1 MRTTIHWI
9 GLFSVIALLTGCSA
23 PVTTAFPTQ
32 EPGAV
37 SAVATLPAAVPDTP
51 RASVAAPLSVAPAIE
66 TDQVVTS
73 EPVLR
78 GIKTPEAAGTPE
90 GAQPPYLDDRSDPVS
105 TLRSLFNAI
114 NRKEYVRA
122 YSYWQNPGASPDVP
136 PFPQFQQGYQD
147 TASVDATFG
156 SVVSNAGAG
165 QIYYNVPVALK
176 VQTTRGQMQTF
187 VGCYTLHLAQPAIQ
201 ATPPFEPLGIRSA
214 SVKQVANDANLST
227 LIDTVCKNVP

>member
-1 MRTTIHWI
+1 M
-9 GLFSVIALLTGCSA
+9 A
-23 PVTTAFPTQ
+23 
-32 EPGAV
+32 
-37 SAVATLPAAVPDTP
+37 SAVATLPATVTATPQVSKAVP
-51 RASVAAPLSVAPAIE
+51 SSIAPAIE

-78 GIKTPEAAGTPE
+78 VIKTPQAAGTLE
-90 GAQPPYLDDRSDPVS
+90 GIQAPYLDDRSDPVM
-105 TLRSLFNAI
+105 TLRSFFNAI

-122 YSYWQNPGASPDVP
+122 YSYWQNPGASPEIP
-136 PFPQFQQGYQD
+136 SFPQFQQGYQD

-156 SVVSNAGAG
+156 SVVSDAGAG
-165 QIYYNVPVALK
+165 QIYYNVPAALK
-176 VQTTRGQMQTF
+176 VQTTSGQTQTY

-227 LIDTVCKNVP
+227 LLSTSCQNVP

>member
-23 PVTTAFPTQ
+23 PATPVPPQAPIV
-32 EPGAV
+32 PSV
-37 SAVATLPAAVPDTP
+37 VAALPAAVTAMPQVTKNAP
-51 RASVAAPLSVAPAIE
+51 SSVVSAIE

-78 GIKTPEAAGTPE
+78 GIKTPEAAATPE
-90 GAQPPYLDDRSDPVS
+90 GAQTPYLDDRSDPIS

-114 NRKEYVRA
+114 NRKEYARA

-165 QIYYNVPVALK
+165 QMYYNVPVALK
-176 VQTTRGQMQTF
+176 VQTTRGQTQTF

-201 ATPPFEPLGIRSA
+201 ATPPFEPLGIKSA
-214 SVKQVANDANLST
+214 VVKQVANNADLSA
-227 LIDTVCKNVP
+227 LLSAACQNVP